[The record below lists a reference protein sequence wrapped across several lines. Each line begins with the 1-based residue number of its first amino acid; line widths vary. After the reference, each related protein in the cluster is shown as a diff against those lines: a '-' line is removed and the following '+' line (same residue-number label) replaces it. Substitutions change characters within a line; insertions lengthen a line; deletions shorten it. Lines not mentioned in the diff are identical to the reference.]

1 MCLCTYMYMKSKRYD
16 SCLVSLIVKI
26 YITERHV
33 VIKFLYVFQGLRSY
47 EEVRIYSFRHN

>member
-1 MCLCTYMYMKSKRYD
+1 MYMKSKRYD